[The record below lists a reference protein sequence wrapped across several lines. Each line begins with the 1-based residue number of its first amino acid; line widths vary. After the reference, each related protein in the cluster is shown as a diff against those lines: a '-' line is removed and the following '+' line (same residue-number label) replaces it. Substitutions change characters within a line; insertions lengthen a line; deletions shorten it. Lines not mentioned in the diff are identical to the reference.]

1 MSKGITY
8 ISTTSNPSMIF
19 ARKNDTLWVTTRIG
33 RCSSG
38 SGSGKIQNKNKK
50 GSTSNARITVSFE
63 YVGLRD
69 SKNIVKKVAK
79 KIKK

>member
-1 MSKGITY
+1 MSQGITY

-19 ARKNDTLWVTTRIG
+19 ARKNDTRWVTTRIG
-33 RCSSG
+33 RCS

-79 KIKK
+79 KIMK